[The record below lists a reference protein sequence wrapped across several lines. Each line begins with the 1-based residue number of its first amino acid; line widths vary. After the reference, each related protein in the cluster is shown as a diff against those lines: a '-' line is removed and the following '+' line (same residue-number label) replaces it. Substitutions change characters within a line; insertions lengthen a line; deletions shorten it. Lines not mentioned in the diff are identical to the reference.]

1 MDMMDLHALV
11 PVPAPVD
18 EAVIEAEIADYLGD
32 RHGLATRPT
41 PVREPWRITSLGTA
55 DWVMRRLADVRAL
68 AGEYRDQIALW
79 EDAARRTDLVGA
91 WFETRLKEWAIEA
104 RTKDR
109 KSFPLAHGTVTT
121 RQAAAAIKVDDEEAA
136 IRWAKAYCVDAVKV
150 EESLR
155 ISVVKPLLTSGSF
168 IVGFRATNQE
178 TGESERIDVDPVPYT
193 DQAVNDVRDLMPG
206 FVVEAIEEARV
217 VTVTDGTI
225 APGFY
230 IEPGHVTATVSPVL
244 P

>member
-1 MDMMDLHALV
+1 MDLHALV

-18 EAVIEAEIADYLGD
+18 EAVVEAEIADYLGS
-32 RHGLATRPT
+32 RLNQTVGGPGGGL
-41 PVREPWRITSLGTA
+41 VREPWRIANMGAA

-68 AGEYRDQIALW
+68 AQEYRDQIALW

-91 WFETRLKEWAIEA
+91 WFETRLKEWAIES

-121 RQAAAAIKVDDEEAA
+121 RQTPAAIKVDDDEKA
-136 IRWAKAYCVDAVKV
+136 IEWAKVHCPDAVKV

-155 ISVVKPLLTSGSF
+155 ISVAKPMLTIGSF

-193 DQAVNDVRDLMPG
+193 DQAVDDVRELMPG

-217 VTVTDGTI
+217 VSVADGTI
-225 APGFY
+225 VPGFY
-230 IEPGHVTATVSPVL
+230 IEAGHVTASVSPVL